1 MLESMRQLVLIAAF
15 AGALFAADAD
25 VTQAQALLK
34 AHKYPEAIA
43 LLDKAHAA
51 KPKSVEVTKALADAN
66 MEAADSYMA
75 DASLP
80 PMRKYPAAL
89 RAFRRVLEL
98 DKTNQKA
105 KDNVTQ
111 IEDIYKQM
119 GRPIPQ

>member
-1 MLESMRQLVLIAAF
+1 MRSLALIL
-15 AGALFAADAD
+15 ALASTVFAADAD
-25 VTQAQALLK
+25 VTQAQTLLK
-34 AHKYPEAIA
+34 AHKYTEAIA

-51 KPKSVEVTKALADAN
+51 KPKSVEVTKALTGAN
-66 MEAADSYMA
+66 LEAADSYMA
-75 DASLP
+75 DASMP

-89 RAFRRVLEL
+89 RAYRKVLEL
-98 DKTNQKA
+98 DKTNKKA

>member
-1 MLESMRQLVLIAAF
+1 MLGGMKQLVLIAAF
-15 AGALFAADAD
+15 AAGLSAADAD
-25 VTQAQALLK
+25 VTQAQTLLK
-34 AHKYPEAIA
+34 IHKYTEAIA

-51 KPKSVEVTKALADAN
+51 KPKSVEVTKALAGAN
-66 MEAADSYMA
+66 LEAADSYMA

-98 DKTNQKA
+98 DKTDKKA